1 MVFDYFE
8 DESDDIYL
16 SLSIQCIIYYLY
28 LSLQKK
34 DTAEKKSRS
43 KKVCPFYLLLARF
56 DQNKKRM
63 K

>member
-16 SLSIQCIIYYLY
+16 SLSIQCIIYYLNLY

-34 DTAEKKSRS
+34 DTATAEESRS
-43 KKVCPFYLLLARF
+43 KKCALFIFFSPDLTK
-56 DQNKKRM
+56 NE
-63 K
+63 